1 MLQMPGY
8 HVNNLSKIFSED
20 ENLIFTKYLRYF
32 LRNEKYD
39 SLNDGQYLALNIFQ
53 HLQSNAEWLML
64 LYVYCNEEF

>member
-1 MLQMPGY
+1 MPGY

-20 ENLIFTKYLRYF
+20 ENIIFTKY

-53 HLQSNAEWLML
+53 QLQSNAEWLML